1 LGNKTAVLTEP
12 SLAGEGILGTR
23 HEINSHVENR
33 FHDISPSEQEELKS
47 AVEFLAGKNYPLGD
61 LWTPLSQYRPTEGK
75 AYLSFV
81 KRVRSLIVAD
91 KQDIQG
97 VHVPL
102 DVFVN
107 PSGKKIEIF
116 IPENLDSYADSGI
129 IHDLFRYFTSVEGV
143 KLTRTA
149 GQMASS
155 DKEGDFFIMGYITEI
170 LSDQKIEKISFAK
183 GAAYQL
189 GRMCARTKTL
199 LSVINQ
205 HKVPTKFLKIPER
218 YLGGTQQFREPEI
231 TRALQTYFKS
241 DQAIHLRHFLE
252 SLLEHSIRVNRGKAE
267 GKIGKG
273 VFLPASETLHVFK
286 RKTRRVVQT
295 SKRGGKTTV
304 VEVID
309 PTKPSQL
316 ATIAPWEREAISEI
330 YEYPWETLKKLAD
343 EFEET
348 LPMDRDYERFGK
360 KISEMFTLQW
370 QSKQYLL
377 RATKHRLEGYTGDR
391 SDPLFKKLNFVREYL
406 SQYATLEMLPASVR
420 QDFSPYQIL
429 PSRISKGKELE
440 ATPPDVLYKDKRM
453 ATLFPHADRLLSA
466 WEKLL
471 PPPVVD
477 FSFPGVSMPE
487 R

>member
-1 LGNKTAVLTEP
+1 LGNKTAILTEP
-12 SLAGEGILGTR
+12 SLAGEGILGAQ
-23 HEINSHVENR
+23 HEIHSHVENR
-33 FHDISPSEQEELKS
+33 FTDISPSEQEDLTS
-47 AVEFLAGKNYPLGD
+47 TVEFLAGKDYPLRD

-75 AYLSFV
+75 AFLSFV
-81 KRVRSLIVAD
+81 KRIRSLIVAD
-91 KQDIQG
+91 KQDLQG
-97 VHVPL
+97 VHIPL

-107 PSGKKIEIF
+107 PAGKKIEIF
-116 IPENLDSYADSGI
+116 IPEDLDSYADSGI
-129 IHDLFRYFTSVEGV
+129 IHDLFRYYTSTEGV
-143 KLTRTA
+143 TLTRSR

-155 DKEGDFFIMGYITEI
+155 DKEGDFFVMGYITEI
-170 LSDQKIEKISFAK
+170 ISDQKIEKISFAK

-199 LSVINQ
+199 LSVIDQ

-241 DQAIHLRHFLE
+241 DQAIHLRRFLE

-286 RKTRRVVQT
+286 RKTRKVVQT

-316 ATIAPWEREAISEI
+316 ATIAPWEREAVSEI
-330 YEYPWETLKKLAD
+330 YEYPWETLKKITD

-348 LPMDRDYERFGK
+348 QPMSRDYDKFGK
-360 KISEMFTLQW
+360 RISELFTLQW
-370 QSKQYLL
+370 QAKQYLL
-377 RATKHRLEGYTGDR
+377 RSTKHRLEGYHGDR
-391 SDPLFKKLNFVREYL
+391 GDPLFKKLNYIREYL
-406 SQYATLEMLPASVR
+406 SKFATLEMVPAEIR

-429 PSRISKGKELE
+429 PSRLSKGKELE
-440 ATPPDVLYKDKRM
+440 ATPPEVLYKDKRM
-453 ATLFPHADRLLSA
+453 VTFFPQTERLLSG

-471 PPPVVD
+471 PVPPWD
-477 FSFPGVSMPE
+477 DSYGGTRIPE